1 MVGPVQQQEYIFF
14 FNTDSTTSISSNH
27 VFDVS
32 IRASIIH
39 QLAALI
45 DLSFLWLY
53 FQTFCTKMFVA
64 AIPICILFIFTLFVD
79 INDTKAPGLGSFGNL
94 SLIDLA

>member
-14 FNTDSTTSISSNH
+14 SIQTLPPALALTMSLMYQLGLLSSLFIN
-27 VFDVS
+27 
-32 IRASIIH
+32 R
-39 QLAALI
+39 I